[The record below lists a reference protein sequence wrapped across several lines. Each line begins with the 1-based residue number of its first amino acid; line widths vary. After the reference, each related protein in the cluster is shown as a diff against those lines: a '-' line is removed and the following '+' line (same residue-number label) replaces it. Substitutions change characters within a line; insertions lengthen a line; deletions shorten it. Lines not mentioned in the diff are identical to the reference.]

1 MSHRV
6 QNTLAVIAVF
16 LVFVLNAAL

>member
-6 QNTLAVIAVF
+6 QNTLAVIAVL

>member
-1 MSHRV
+1 MSHRA
-6 QNTLAVIAVF
+6 QNTLAVIAVL

>member
-6 QNTLAVIAVF
+6 QNTLAVLAVL

>member
-6 QNTLAVIAVF
+6 QNTLAVLAVL
-16 LVFVLNAAL
+16 LVFILNAAL